1 MFKYLAVSLPLA
13 FGFVLPAHAALNA
26 AVSTAFTALQTDIL
40 ALIDMVWPVMIA
52 VTVAFIILRLF
63 PRAASSVA

>member
-1 MFKYLAVSLPLA
+1 MYKYLLAALPLF
-13 FGFVLPAHAALNA
+13 FGMVATSEAALNA
-26 AVSTAFTALQTDIL
+26 AVGTAFTTLQTDIL

-63 PRAASSVA
+63 PRAANSVA